1 MISAKSDLPG
11 YRRQTS
17 LKFDITPVLFFSTG
31 VINVQDKL
39 TPEYIFLFQATTKT
53 IESLQER
60 LSLYAALETDGIIA
74 YLQKLQL
81 FLIEAQQKAE
91 DIFLDR
97 TE

>member
-1 MISAKSDLPG
+1 MSESP
-11 YRRQTS
+11 
-17 LKFDITPVLFFSTG
+17 
-31 VINVQDKL
+31 
-39 TPEYIFLFQATTKT
+39 TPEYILLFRAITKA

-60 LSLYAALETDGIIA
+60 LFSYASFENTTDDGTIA

-91 DIFLDR
+91 DIYLDR

>member
-1 MISAKSDLPG
+1 MNM
-11 YRRQTS
+11 QE
-17 LKFDITPVLFFSTG
+17 TP
-31 VINVQDKL
+31 
-39 TPEYIFLFQATTKT
+39 TPEYILLFKAITKA

-60 LSLYAALETDGIIA
+60 LLFYAISKNIADDESIA
-74 YLQKLQL
+74 YLQQLQL

>member
-1 MISAKSDLPG
+1 M
-11 YRRQTS
+11 QE
-17 LKFDITPVLFFSTG
+17 
-31 VINVQDKL
+31 KL
-39 TPEYIFLFQATTKT
+39 TPEYTLLFRAITKAV
-53 IESLQER
+53 ESLQER
-60 LSLYAALETDGIIA
+60 LFSYAVRENAADEGTIA